1 LFGLELCSS
10 PVRKFKSAVEI
21 NDLYDDS
28 PLEDTV
34 WQQLK
39 KYKIKAERQELVSVK
54 QKQYFLDFA
63 IYCVQ
68 GNIDVETDGDTWHAD
83 KKRIPIDNLRDN
95 NLHQRGWYTLRFNTY
110 HVKEEMA
117 EYCIPTIVETIN
129 RLGGLGQEG
138 QLVLSLPNPPT
149 ADGFQ
154 QLNLFQ
160 L

>member
-1 LFGLELCSS
+1 M
-10 PVRKFKSAVEI
+10 I
-21 NDLYDDS
+21 
-28 PLEDTV
+28 T
-34 WQQLK
+34 
-39 KYKIKAERQELVSVK
+39 
-54 QKQYFLDFA
+54 
-63 IYCVQ
+63 
-68 GNIDVETDGDTWHAD
+68 DVETDGDTWHAD

-110 HVKEEMA
+110 HVREEMA

-138 QLVLSLPNPPT
+138 QLVLSLPNPAT

-160 L
+160 FQNDVNCTLDE